1 MAIRLKEQLKAR
13 GEMQTII
20 VTGGAGFIGSNFVR
34 LALSKKDWRVVVID
48 KLTYAGSLLNLR
60 DIADHP
66 RYSFM
71 YADIADQSAVAA
83 AFDRWQ
89 PDFVVNFAAE
99 THVDRSIDGP
109 HGFLVANVMGTFGLL
124 EASRSYWLT
133 MEPSRR
139 HSFRFMQI
147 STDEVYGSLGDTGF
161 FSEDSRYA
169 PNSPYAA
176 SKASADHF
184 VRAYHETFGLPTLI
198 SNCSNNYGFNQ
209 YPEKLIPLTISNAA
223 AGKALP
229 LYGDGQNIR
238 DWLFVGDHCE
248 AILAI
253 LDRGHVGRQ
262 YNIGGRNERTN
273 LEVVTE
279 VCAALEELMPADT
292 NAALAVNGCKSY
304 RDLITLVPDRPG
316 HDRRYAI
323 DCSRIECELGWT
335 SRISFEM
342 GLRLTVRW
350 YLLNR
355 SWCQAVQQGN
365 YDGRRLG
372 LSAPRQAEKINLER

>member
-1 MAIRLKEQLKAR
+1 
-13 GEMQTII
+13 MQTII
-20 VTGGAGFIGSNFVR
+20 VTGGAGFIGSNFAR
-34 LALSKKDWRVVVID
+34 IALRKKDWRLIVID
-48 KLTYAGSLLNLR
+48 KLTYAGSHLNLSE
-60 DIADHP
+60 IADDP
-66 RYSFM
+66 RYSFIH
-71 YADIADQSAVAA
+71 ADIADQAA
-83 AFDRWQ
+83 MTEAFERWH
-89 PDFVVNFAAE
+89 PEFVVNFAAE

-109 HGFLVANVMGTFGLL
+109 HSFLAANVMGTFGLL
-124 EASRSYWLT
+124 EATRRYWLGL
-133 MEPSRR
+133 ELSRR
-139 HSFRFMQI
+139 RSFRFLQI
-147 STDEVYGSLGDTGF
+147 STDEVYGSLGATGF
-161 FSEDSRYA
+161 FSEESRYA

-198 SNCSNNYGFNQ
+198 SYCSNNYGFNQ
-209 YPEKLIPLTISNAA
+209 YPEKLIPLTISNAI

-229 LYGDGQNIR
+229 IYGDGKNIR
-238 DWLFVGDHCE
+238 DWLFVEDHCE
-248 AILAI
+248 ALLTILSQGEI
-253 LDRGHVGRQ
+253 GQR

-279 VCAALEELMPADT
+279 VCAALEEVLPAES
-292 NAALAVNGCKSY
+292 NAALAAKGCRSY

-323 DCSRIECELGWT
+323 DCSRIERELGWS
-335 SRISFEM
+335 SRISFGM

-355 SWCQAVQQGN
+355 GWCQAIQGEH

-372 LSAPRQAEKINLER
+372 LSVARAAER

>member
-1 MAIRLKEQLKAR
+1 ML
-13 GEMQTII
+13 TIV

-34 LALSKKDWRVVVID
+34 LALRKQDWRVVVID

-60 DIADHP
+60 DVADHP

-71 YADIADQSAVAA
+71 YADIADESAIAA
-83 AFDRWQ
+83 AFERWQ
-89 PDFVVNFAAE
+89 PDLVVNFAAE

-109 HGFLVANVMGTFGLL
+109 HHFLLANVMGTFGLL
-124 EASRSYWLT
+124 EATRRYWSGL
-133 MEPSRR
+133 EPSERR
-139 HSFRFMQI
+139 NFRFLQI
-147 STDEVYGSLGDTGF
+147 STDEVYGTLGDIGF

-198 SNCSNNYGFNQ
+198 SHCSNNYGFNQ
-209 YPEKLIPLTISNAA
+209 YPEKLIPLTISNAI

-229 LYGDGQNIR
+229 IYGDGKNIR
-238 DWLFVGDHCE
+238 DWLFVEDHCE
-248 AILAI
+248 ALLTILA
-253 LDRGHVGRQ
+253 RGQIGQR

-279 VCAALEELMPADT
+279 VCAALEEVLSAES
-292 NAALAVNGCKSY
+292 NAALAAKGCRSY
-304 RDLITLVPDRPG
+304 QDLITLVPDRPG
-316 HDRRYAI
+316 HDRRYAV
-323 DCSRIECELGWT
+323 DCSRIERELGWS

-342 GLRLTVRW
+342 GLRVTVRW

-355 SWCQAVQQGN
+355 GWCQAIQGEH

-372 LSAPRQAEKINLER
+372 LSVARAAER

>member
-1 MAIRLKEQLKAR
+1 
-13 GEMQTII
+13 MQTII

-34 LALSKKDWRVVVID
+34 LALGKRNWRLVVVD

-60 DIADHP
+60 DVEDDS
-66 RYSFM
+66 RYSFIR
-71 YADIADQSAVAA
+71 ADIADQAALAA
-83 AFDRWQ
+83 AFERWH
-89 PDFVVNFAAE
+89 PDIVVNFAAE

-109 HGFLVANVMGTFGLL
+109 HSFLLANVMGTFGLL
-124 EASRSYWLT
+124 EATRHYWSRL
-133 MEPSRR
+133 EPSRR
-139 HSFRFMQI
+139 QSFRFLQI
-147 STDEVYGSLGDTGF
+147 STDEVYGSLGDTGL
-161 FSEDSRYA
+161 FSEDSHYA

-198 SNCSNNYGFNQ
+198 SHCSNNYGFHQ
-209 YPEKLIPLTISNAA
+209 YPEKLIPLTIYNAI

-229 LYGDGQNIR
+229 IYGDGQNIR
-238 DWLFVGDHCE
+238 DWVFVEDHCE
-248 AILAI
+248 AILKI
-253 LDRGHVGRQ
+253 LDRGRVGER
-262 YNIGGRNERTN
+262 YNVGANNQRTN
-273 LEVVTE
+273 LEVVNQ
-279 VCAALEELMPADT
+279 VCTALEEVLPAES
-292 NAALAVNGCKSY
+292 NAALAEKGCKSY

-323 DCSRIECELGWT
+323 DCSRIERELGWS

-342 GLRLTVRW
+342 GLRVTVRW

-355 SWCQAVQQGN
+355 GWCQAVQQGR

-372 LSAPRQAEKINLER
+372 LSMPRQAQR